1 MQYSVCEVDPD
12 RCPDS
17 LPYPAEVKNTESVGR
32 ILHSGIARS
41 GIPDEMTFPLD
52 DLLLKRSAAIDHDCG
67 NSDGA
72 SVQRLSATTMVVLLQ
87 RSREIAAKKPN
98 RRPLGVAIGLV
109 NELRDIRSATAK
121 RGPIKCP
128 RRRT

>member
-52 DLLLKRSAAIDHDCG
+52 D
-67 NSDGA
+67 
-72 SVQRLSATTMVVLLQ
+72 RL
-87 RSREIAAKKPN
+87 P
-98 RRPLGVAIGLV
+98 P
-109 NELRDIRSATAK
+109 
-121 RGPIKCP
+121 
-128 RRRT
+128 